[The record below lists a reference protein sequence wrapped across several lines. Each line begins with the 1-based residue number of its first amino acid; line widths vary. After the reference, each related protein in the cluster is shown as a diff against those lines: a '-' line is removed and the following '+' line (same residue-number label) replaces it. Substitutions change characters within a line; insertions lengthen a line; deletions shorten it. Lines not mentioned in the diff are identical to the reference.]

1 MVKRRVRFTF
11 SIEMIKEP
19 IIYQVGRKFEIV
31 TNIRRA
37 DIGESMGW
45 VILEL
50 EGDEAEIEKGI
61 DWVSAAGVR
70 VDPAVGDILE
80 G

>member
-1 MVKRRVRFTF
+1 MQRVRFTF
-11 SIEMIKEP
+11 LDRLIKEP
-19 IIYQVGRKFEIV
+19 VIYQLGHDFEIV

-37 DIGESMGW
+37 DVQEGIGW

-50 EGDEAEIEKGI
+50 EGEDEVIEKGL
-61 DWVSAAGVR
+61 DWVRSVGVR
-70 VDPAVGDILE
+70 VDPAVGDVVE

>member
-1 MVKRRVRFTF
+1 MTRVRFTF
-11 SIEMIKEP
+11 VGTLIKEP
-19 IIYQVGRKFEIV
+19 LIYQLGREFDIV

-37 DIGESMGW
+37 DVQDNLGW

-50 EGDEAEIEKGI
+50 DGKQDDIDRGL
-61 DWVSAAGVR
+61 DWVRSLGVR
-70 VDPAVGDILE
+70 VDPVLGDVLE

>member
-1 MVKRRVRFTF
+1 MIRVRFTF
-11 SIEMIKEP
+11 IGTLIKEP
-19 IIYQVGRKFEIV
+19 VIYQFGHKFEIV

-37 DIGESMGW
+37 DVQDNLGW

-50 EGDEAEIEKGI
+50 EGKQENIDQGL
-61 DWVSAAGVR
+61 DWVRSLGVR
-70 VDPAVGDILE
+70 VDPVLGDVLE

>member
-1 MVKRRVRFTF
+1 MTRVRFTF
-11 SIEMIKEP
+11 VGTLIKEP
-19 IIYQVGRKFEIV
+19 LIYQLGREFDIV

-37 DIGESMGW
+37 DVQDNLGW

-50 EGDEAEIEKGI
+50 DGKQDDIDRGL
-61 DWVSAAGVR
+61 DWVRSLDVR
-70 VDPAVGDILE
+70 VDPVLGDVLE

>member
-1 MVKRRVRFTF
+1 MQRIRFTF
-11 SIEMIKEP
+11 TGVLIKQP
-19 IIYQVGRKFEIV
+19 VVFQLGHDFNVT

-37 DIGESMGW
+37 DVQEDVGW

-50 EGDEAEIEKGI
+50 EGTDEDIGAGL
-61 DWVSAAGVR
+61 DWVRSLGVR
-70 VDPAVGDILE
+70 VDPVLGDVVE

>member
-1 MVKRRVRFTF
+1 MTRVRFTF
-11 SIEMIKEP
+11 VGTLIKEP
-19 IIYQVGRKFEIV
+19 LIYQLGREFDIV

-37 DIGESMGW
+37 DVQDNLGW

-50 EGDEAEIEKGI
+50 DGKQDDIDRGL
-61 DWVSAAGVR
+61 DWVQSLGVR
-70 VDPAVGDILE
+70 VDPVLGDVLE